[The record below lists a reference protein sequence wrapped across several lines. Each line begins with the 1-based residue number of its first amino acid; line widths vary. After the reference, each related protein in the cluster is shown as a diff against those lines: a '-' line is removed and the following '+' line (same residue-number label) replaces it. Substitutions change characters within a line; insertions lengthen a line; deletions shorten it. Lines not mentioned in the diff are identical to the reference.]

1 MFSDG
6 CWLLQ
11 DSMEGFDMEGNTKKE
26 TTEKDNSPA
35 SGQNGQNTP
44 RKGGL
49 TGWMDSI
56 NSRSAIVMLI
66 AGLYLAYLGWGLCKG
81 YIDKAEGSGIGF
93 FCVGAAFILIGV
105 FMLFAGGRVT
115 IKTQNRKK
123 EEAEAEMKN
132 TGASEEAP
140 AEKKPMSI
148 SERAAL
154 ASRED
159 DFEENPEN
167 EENAEK

>member
-1 MFSDG
+1 M
-6 CWLLQ
+6 
-11 DSMEGFDMEGNTKKE
+11 
-26 TTEKDNSPA
+26 
-35 SGQNGQNTP
+35 
-44 RKGGL
+44 
-49 TGWMDSI
+49 
-56 NSRSAIVMLI
+56 
-66 AGLYLAYLGWGLCKG
+66 
-81 YIDKAEGSGIGF
+81 
-93 FCVGAAFILIGV
+93 
-105 FMLFAGGRVT
+105 T